1 MSAIAFKSYMPEMKL
16 KNQNLLHNFKS
27 TIKSLGTKIGIMD
40 KLDDC
45 LYKLNLTLKTTQNDC
60 SYLDIKNDLKK
71 VSPKFL

>member
-1 MSAIAFKSYMPEMKL
+1 MKL

-27 TIKSLGTKIGIMD
+27 TLKSLETKIGIMD

-45 LYKLNLTLKTTQNDC
+45 LYKLNLSLKTTHNDC

-71 VSPKFL
+71 VNQKNFQYSNLFLLLLW

>member
-1 MSAIAFKSYMPEMKL
+1 MKL

-27 TIKSLGTKIGIMD
+27 TLKSLETKIGIMN

-45 LYKLNLTLKTTQNDC
+45 LYKLNLSLKTTPNDC

-71 VSPKFL
+71 VKKNF